1 MIKLSASRISTA
13 KKCSWTYWCKYV
25 QKLPD
30 TTNEGAS
37 RGTVCHLILEL
48 LCEERHKATYD
59 LILSEKSVWASPP
72 VKRLIYYH
80 TRKLDIHSKE
90 NLKLINNFILNGLNY
105 DYFGTAL
112 GAPSDSFSEKKFDIS
127 VNENSKNYRINGLI
141 DKLFIYS
148 KKKLVLI
155 RDFKASKA
163 IYKGADVSDNLQDLI
178 YCLAVKHL
186 YPENSNR
193 KFEFVFLKFDLED
206 DLLGNPGEGVLRM
219 KELSASELE
228 GFEYELT
235 GIQEYLDH
243 FSYDDAT
250 ANLAAKK
257 GFPTDGSFS
266 GRLACGFA
274 SEPGQLKKDG
284 TPMWHCPFK
293 FAFDYWALKNKEGE
307 VIKTSYL
314 DEKPMLEE
322 LLKDGYFIEQMRYDG
337 CPAWQTNVVD
347 EFTL

>member
-13 KKCSWTYWCKYV
+13 KKCSWTYWCKYI

-48 LCEERHKATYD
+48 LCEDRHKATYD
-59 LILSEKSVWASPP
+59 VILSKKSVWASPS

-80 TRKLDIHSKE
+80 TRKLEIHTKE
-90 NLKLINNFILNGLNY
+90 NLKLIDKFILNGLNY
-105 DYFGTAL
+105 DYFGTSL
-112 GAPSDSFSEKKFDIS
+112 GVPSDSFSEKKFDITI
-127 VNENSKNYRINGLI
+127 NENSKNYRINGLI

-186 YPENSNR
+186 YPEQSTR
-193 KFEFVFLKFDLED
+193 KFEFVFLKFDLGK
-206 DLLGNPGEGVLRM
+206 DLLGNSGDGVLEM
-219 KELSASELE
+219 KELSSSELE

-235 GIQEYLDH
+235 GIQEYLNN
-243 FSYDDAT
+243 FSHKDAVE
-250 ANLAAKK
+250 NFAAKK

-266 GRLACGFA
+266 GRLSCGFA

-293 FAFDYWALKNKEGE
+293 FGFDYWALKNNEE
-307 VIKTSYL
+307 EIIKTCYL
-314 DEKPMLEE
+314 DEKVILEDLFQE
-322 LLKDGYFIEQMRYDG
+322 GYFIEKMTYEG
-337 CPAWQTNVVD
+337 CPAWQSNAVD